1 MHYQSVCKLDILLTC
16 TMYVFDESL
25 DFSFCVGCAQSK
37 KVDSK
42 WTSEVR
48 APSQAAVERAA
59 VNARAGL
66 ARNMVAPKT
75 AYEFEATWKGFANDR
90 QPQSRLLK
98 IMEPSLLPKVF
109 KDLLGAPLLMEII
122 NSLPLLLP
130 DDARFVLRLLE
141 NLVKVGRFAIVLVG
155 LASSK
160 SWRQWIYVAQERSS
174 NFQATSSTTPIQFSF
189 SIGKW
194 WKRLSQ
200 CR

>member
-1 MHYQSVCKLDILLTC
+1 
-16 TMYVFDESL
+16 
-25 DFSFCVGCAQSK
+25 
-37 KVDSK
+37 
-42 WTSEVR
+42 
-48 APSQAAVERAA
+48 
-59 VNARAGL
+59 
-66 ARNMVAPKT
+66 MVAPKT

-160 SWRQWIYVAQERSS
+160 SWRQWIYVAEERSS